1 MLFKFHKYLYI
12 ICLQQPWAPCVTNG
26 IVYHNL
32 QFASP
37 NEIFI
42 PNIIPSCLASLT
54 ASWFTSQVLWAIR
67 MAIISVCWVNFQTSL
82 IFVCG
87 YQWMYIVDQLIIDQV
102 LFTFQ
107 QMSCIC
113 LTSNV
118 SRLKKC
124 KGHICISINITN
136 INSTLENIKF
146 FNIKKN
152 VAETGILSAIYIC
165 DSQTKLH

>member
-12 ICLQQPWAPCVTNG
+12 ICLQQPWAPCVTDG

-32 QFASP
+32 QYVSP

-42 PNIIPSCLASLT
+42 PNIISSCLASLT

-107 QMSCIC
+107 QMFLHLFDYQCFQ
-113 LTSNV
+113 T
-118 SRLKKC
+118 KKC

-146 FNIKKN
+146 FNLKIN

>member
-12 ICLQQPWAPCVTNG
+12 ICLLQPWAPCVTDG

-32 QFASP
+32 QFVSP

-87 YQWMYIVDQLIIDQV
+87 YQWMYIVDQLIIDKV

-107 QMSCIC
+107 QMF
-113 LTSNV
+113 LHLLDYSNV
-118 SRLKKC
+118 SRLKNA
-124 KGHICISINITN
+124 KGIYAYQSIQYHQY
-136 INSTLENIKF
+136 KF
-146 FNIKKN
+146 YIGKHQVLQFKKKSCWN
-152 VAETGILSAIYIC
+152 RNPECNLYMW
-165 DSQTKLH
+165 